1 MIEQATAPVAFAL
14 NEALKGL
21 SPSYV
26 DIVNESMS
34 HAGYFDGKE
43 SHFKL
48 TIVSPDFANKRL
60 VARHQMIYQAAA
72 PLLTAQGGSIH
83 ALAIHAFSPDEWQ
96 HQDIP
101 SPNCAGKNV

>member
-1 MIEQATAPVAFAL
+1 MNAQNAAPTATALQQAL
-14 NEALKGL
+14 SSL
-21 SPSYV
+21 SPTYV
-26 DIVNESMS
+26 DIVNESMN

-48 TIVSPDFANKRL
+48 TIVSPDFTNKRL
-60 VARHQMIYQAAA
+60 VARHQLVYEAAA

-96 HQDIP
+96 NQDIP

>member
-1 MIEQATAPVAFAL
+1 MIEPARAPVACAL
-14 NEALKGL
+14 NDAMKAL
-21 SPSYV
+21 SPTHI
-26 DIVNESMS
+26 DIVNESMN

-48 TIVSPDFANKRL
+48 TIVSPDFNNKRL
-60 VARHQMIYQAAA
+60 VARHQLVYEAAT

-96 HQDIP
+96 NQDIP

>member
-1 MIEQATAPVAFAL
+1 MSEQATAPVATAL
-14 NEALKGL
+14 NEALNVL
-21 SPSYV
+21 SPTYV
-26 DIVNESMS
+26 AIVNESMN
-34 HAGYFDGKE
+34 HAGYFEGKE

-48 TIVSPDFANKRL
+48 TIVSPDFNNKRL
-60 VARHQMIYQAAA
+60 VARHQLVYQAAT

-96 HQDIP
+96 NQDIP